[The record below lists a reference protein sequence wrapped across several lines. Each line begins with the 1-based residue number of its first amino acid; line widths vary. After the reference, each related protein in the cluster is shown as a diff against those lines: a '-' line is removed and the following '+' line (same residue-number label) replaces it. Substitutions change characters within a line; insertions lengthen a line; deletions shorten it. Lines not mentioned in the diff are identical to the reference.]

1 MKNYALK
8 ERNVPNFTD
17 IRMGLELISGLRN
30 TISDDKVF
38 NDSVTIGSDMH
49 PKANSMWET

>member
-38 NDSVTIGSDMH
+38 NDSDTIGSDMH